1 MSSETNVYQMKGN
14 NMSNIHK
21 KLYNACNRASSVVKA
36 DKNGAPFSPLL
47 HDDVQRVAMA
57 ALLEN
62 GLYPTCNYI
71 TDITDR
77 YVVVTCTMRITDIDD
92 PKSFVVIDGCTAMGG
107 LDKYGTGQAMSY
119 SRKYA
124 FLNALNLNL
133 LSKATPRAPQNFLRT
148 IAEASFPDS
157 EGIQLEGSELDTL
170 RLDGIEPIPAISFFV
185 LNATATS
192 GTDAGDNILLE
203 SNVSPDTSRLIMEDS
218 SFSFNTGQVQ
228 SIGNKMLI
236 EDSLKTYDSI
246 PLSEFEGLRIF
257 DIRRQSKILLGQPS
271 NLLTENNRNF
281 TNKIIEE
288 FDSVSPLELEDN
300 SGFFNLEDGETV
312 DELLSNRGLDN
323 GTSDINQAGVDDSDG
338 IKLEIDG
345 FLKLDGHLITS
356 GELTGQVVDSDEFI
370 ISEKTGSA
378 NERFI
383 LEEDGVIVAEAF
395 STNSVKEGLLME
407 DATMVPGA
415 RMKAEKSTQKNFADA
430 FLLEDAAQEVATDA
444 LVLNSTDGTADAGFK
459 VLSEQDIDDAAILVE
474 NILLESSTIFAEEGQ
489 IPHSTFEL
497 SGGPKKFNKDMPQL
511 VITLGSQ
518 PIVKSSVIE
527 VRSA

>member
-1 MSSETNVYQMKGN
+1 
-14 NMSNIHK
+14 
-21 KLYNACNRASSVVKA
+21 
-36 DKNGAPFSPLL
+36 
-47 HDDVQRVAMA
+47 
-57 ALLEN
+57 
-62 GLYPTCNYI
+62 
-71 TDITDR
+71 
-77 YVVVTCTMRITDIDD
+77 
-92 PKSFVVIDGCTAMGG
+92 
-107 LDKYGTGQAMSY
+107 
-119 SRKYA
+119 
-124 FLNALNLNL
+124 
-133 LSKATPRAPQNFLRT
+133 
-148 IAEASFPDS
+148 
-157 EGIQLEGSELDTL
+157 
-170 RLDGIEPIPAISFFV
+170 
-185 LNATATS
+185 
-192 GTDAGDNILLE
+192 
-203 SNVSPDTSRLIMEDS
+203 MEDS

-345 FLKLDGHLITS
+345 FLKLDGHLVTS
-356 GELTGQVVDSDEFI
+356 GELSGQVIDSNEFI

-383 LEEDGVIVAEAF
+383 LEEDGVIVIEDF
-395 STNSVKEGLLME
+395 STNSVQETILME
-407 DATMVPGA
+407 DATMVPGT
-415 RMKAEKSTQKNFADA
+415 RMKAEKTTQKNFADA
-430 FLLEDAAQEVATDA
+430 FLLEDAAQDVPTDA
-444 LVLNSTDGTADAGFK
+444 LVLDGTDGSSSNAGFK
-459 VLSEQDIDDAAILVE
+459 VLSEIDVDDAAILVE
-474 NILLESSTIFAEEGQ
+474 NILLESSTVFAEEGQ
-489 IPHSTFEL
+489 IPHSTLQL
-497 SGGPKKFNKDMPQL
+497 SGGPKKFEKDMPQL
-511 VITLGSQ
+511 VITLGSR

-527 VRSA
+527 IRSA